1 MFIPF
6 SFFFKLNLAHVCV
19 CLSSC
24 LAVGGK
30 DSRDCV
36 KSEFEKIYK
45 KYDISSSVLQYIK
58 CHCSIFCSVV
68 KLSNAPYCLTSQ
80 NQIKPK
86 VLLRAKIITNSF
98 SCSTVITVAAIV
110 VTVRSS
116 VQTSHCCNT
125 TPGVVSLPSHFFLVF
140 VLFCYSVQRSIS
152 EC

>member
-1 MFIPF
+1 M
-6 SFFFKLNLAHVCV
+6 CV

-24 LAVGGK
+24 LGVGGK

-45 KYDISSSVLQYIK
+45 KYDISSSVLLCIK

-98 SCSTVITVAAIV
+98 SCSTVITVAAII

-125 TPGVVSLPSHFFLVF
+125 TPGVVSLPSHFFVSLCF
-140 VLFCYSVQRSIS
+140 VLLLCTEEHFRVLITVLLPLL
-152 EC
+152 